1 MGCLKKC
8 LVFSLLATVLLS
20 AILLL
25 LWIWLGTETI
35 PNQIRDPQLVEGQA
49 YDYIIVG
56 AGTAGCV
63 LANRLSADPNVTVL
77 LVEAGDNFGAASI
90 IPLIS
95 TAMQGTKYDWAFR
108 TTPQKYSSHGLGN
121 NVIKPFLVLKL
132 DFESPFFFFQQQQL
146 LPRGKGLGGSGQINY
161 MLHFTGIPEDFER
174 WERSGAFDWNWHAM
188 KPYIDRLEQPDY
200 TENRENVM
208 ECQQDLTGED
218 LYQTNTYASILAE
231 NDEHASIGL
240 CSRKMRPNAPHEA
253 RTNGLFVTEVDPQES
268 LLAKVFTEA
277 PTELGREYLFKPAR
291 YTIHNGIRWS
301 SYHAYLR
308 PAFGRPNLTI
318 LTSTSVAKVLFDE
331 RKRTKGIA
339 TQGVGSDRKPLM
351 TVKAHREVILSAG
364 ALHTPQILK
373 LSGIGPKLELQRHG
387 IELVHDSPNVGQNYF
402 DHLNLPL
409 FVSIDVK
416 ASVTLDK
423 VLSFESIVQYLNH
436 GKGVLSTTAIAGI
449 GGPRGER
456 HGIIL
461 FGMGSVDEQAL
472 RHVSNMEQ
480 DTFRAFFP
488 FYRNTSQEGFLFLST
503 CHQPRSRGAIFLR
516 DRHIGSEPF
525 FNPNYLKD
533 RSDIECM
540 MAAIRLAA
548 RTVRTEAFRK
558 IGAQLHW
565 PRIKRCSNFGP
576 PDDGAQQPSERYL
589 ECILRTSALTG
600 HHPGGTA
607 AIGDDPDAVVDNQL
621 RVNGVHG
628 LRVVDASV
636 FPTPVSGTPNSVV
649 IAVAEKGS
657 DLILQGDD

>member
-1 MGCLKKC
+1 MSCLKKC

-35 PNQIRDPQLVEGQA
+35 PNQIRDPHLVEGQA
-49 YDYIIVG
+49 FDYIIVG
-56 AGTAGCV
+56 GGTAGCV

-121 NVIKPFLVLKL
+121 N
-132 DFESPFFFFQQQQL
+132 QQL

-161 MLHFTGIPEDFER
+161 MLHFTGVPEDFER

-188 KPYIDRLEQPDY
+188 KPYIDQLEQPSMARHHAEPECSG
-200 TENRENVM
+200 TRENVM
-208 ECQQDLTGED
+208 ECQQDLTGDD
-218 LYQTNTYASILAE
+218 LYQTNTYASILNPE
-231 NDEHASIGL
+231 NDEHASISL
-240 CSRKMRPNAPHEA
+240 CATKNRPNAPHVT
-253 RTNGLFVTEVDPQES
+253 RTNGLLVTEVNPQDS

-277 PTELGREYLFKPAR
+277 PSELGREYLFKPAR

-339 TQGVGSDRKPLM
+339 IQGIEHLIA
-351 TVKAHREVILSAG
+351 VKAHREVILSAG

-387 IELVHDSPNVGQNYF
+387 IELVHDSSNVGQNYF

-409 FVSIDVK
+409 FVSIGVK

-436 GKGVLSTTAIAGI
+436 GKGVLANTAIAGI
-449 GGPRGER
+449 GGPRGGR

-488 FYRNTSQEGFLFLST
+488 FYRNSSQEGFLFLST

-540 MAAIRLAA
+540 MAAIRLVA

-576 PDDGAQQPSERYL
+576 PDNVVQQPSDRYL

-607 AIGDDPDAVVDNQL
+607 AIGDGADAVVDNQL

-628 LRVVDASV
+628 LRVVDASI

-657 DLILQGDD
+657 DLILKGDH

>member
-1 MGCLKKC
+1 MGCLKKSATGYHQPI
-8 LVFSLLATVLLS
+8 SLL
-20 AILLL
+20 
-25 LWIWLGTETI
+25 
-35 PNQIRDPQLVEGQA
+35 
-49 YDYIIVG
+49 VG

-63 LANRLSADPNVTVL
+63 LANRLSANPNVTVL
-77 LVEAGDNFGAASI
+77 LVEAGDTFGAASI

-108 TTPQKYSSHGLGN
+108 TTPQKYSSHGLVN
-121 NVIKPFLVLKL
+121 NAKH
-132 DFESPFFFFQQQQL
+132 
-146 LPRGKGLGGSGQINY
+146 N
-161 MLHFTGIPEDFER
+161 
-174 WERSGAFDWNWHAM
+174 
-188 KPYIDRLEQPDY
+188 
-200 TENRENVM
+200 
-208 ECQQDLTGED
+208 
-218 LYQTNTYASILAE
+218 YASILTE
-231 NDEHASIGL
+231 GDEHTSITL
-240 CSRKMRPNAPHEA
+240 CPRLMRHNGQRMDTPEA
-253 RTNGLFVTEVDPQES
+253 LHVTEVDPQES

-277 PTELGREYLFKPAR
+277 PRELGQEYLFKPAR
-291 YTIHNGIRWS
+291 YTIRNGIRWS

-308 PAFGRPNLTI
+308 PAFDRPNLTI

-331 RKRTKGIA
+331 RKRTKGIVV
-339 TQGVGSDRKPLM
+339 QGGGSEQKQLV
-351 TVKAHREVILSAG
+351 TVNAHREVILSAG

-387 IELVHDSPNVGQNYF
+387 VELVHDSPNVGRNYF

-416 ASVTLDK
+416 VSVTVDK
-423 VLSFESIVQYLNH
+423 VLSVESIVQYLQH
-436 GKGVLSTTAIAGI
+436 GRGVLATTAVAGI
-449 GGPRGER
+449 GGARGER

-472 RHVSNMEQ
+472 RHVSNMQQ

-488 FYRNTSQEGFLFLST
+488 FYRNASQEGFLFLST
-503 CHQPRSRGAIFLR
+503 CHQPRSRGAIYLR
-516 DRHIGSEPF
+516 DRHITSEPF

-533 RSDIECM
+533 RTDIECM
-540 MAAIRLAA
+540 AEAIRLAV
-548 RTVRTEAFRK
+548 RTVQTDAFRN

-576 PDDGAQQPSERYL
+576 PENTHQMPSERYL

-607 AIGDDPDAVVDNQL
+607 AIGPDAGAVVDNKL
-621 RVNGVHG
+621 RVNGVQG

-657 DLILQGDD
+657 DLILKGDN